1 MFSPI
6 STMFQYFPLRT
17 WSTVLILGAISWYT
31 YKRTR
36 IGWETGKLTKEQS
49 IARWLL
55 VSYILLLLFMTVL
68 GRRSLDYYR
77 YNFDIGYAFRAAF
90 QEGNTKMAKLIAVNI
105 AIFLPVG
112 FLGTIGMKRFGFLK
126 ALLIGIVLTATIEG
140 SQLLLRNGTCEID
153 DLISNAIGTL
163 CGCIPGGICCLA
175 LKWKKSSRKKETDV
189 MKQVYLTALTNER
202 YIPGVM
208 ALARSLREVE
218 ARYPLAIMIPEEKE
232 AELTKALQDYGVLKL
247 PNVFVLPKPNVPTRK
262 TNEQEKVVEEKYS
275 YWRDSFFKLQAV
287 GCVEYE
293 KIILLDCD
301 QMTVKNIDHLFA
313 CAPLTSTTCG
323 RCVHEDWR
331 GLSAGLL
338 VIEPSREMQE
348 KVLSFI
354 LPAIEFKASKG
365 LQAGD
370 QDVFH
375 LAFPEWRDRPDLYIP
390 ETYNICWGWI
400 SDLCKKENCKPS
412 DFYMIHFPGKEK
424 PWDCGRFFYL
434 RQFASLLKNGKTD
447 KILYKT
453 FIWRK
458 YRNLCD
464 RI

>member
-6 STMFQYFPLRT
+6 LTMFQYFPLRA
-17 WSTVLILGAISWYT
+17 WSTVLVLCAISWYT

-36 IGWETGKLTKEQS
+36 ICWETGKLTKTQS
-49 IARWLL
+49 TSRWLL
-55 VSYILLLLFMTVL
+55 VSYILLLLFLTVL
-68 GRRSLDYYR
+68 GRRSMDYYR
-77 YNFDIGYAFRAAF
+77 YNFDIGYSFREAFYGGDA
-90 QEGNTKMAKLIAVNI
+90 NLAKLIAVNI

-112 FLGTIGMKRFGFLK
+112 FLGTLGVKRFGFLK
-126 ALLIGIVLTATIEG
+126 ALFLGIVLTAGIE
-140 SQLLLRNGTCEID
+140 SLQYLMRNGTCEAD
-153 DLISNAIGTL
+153 DIICNTIGTF
-163 CGCIPGGICCLA
+163 CGCIPGQTIRLF
-175 LKWKKSSRKKETDV
+175 LKRKKSPQKKENDF

-218 ARYPLAIMIPEEKE
+218 AQYPLAIMIPEEKE
-232 AELTKALQDYGVLKL
+232 ETLTKALKDYGVLKL
-247 PNVFVLPKPNVPTRK
+247 PNVFLLPKENVPTAK
-262 TNEQEKVVEEKYS
+262 TTEQGKIVEEKYS
-275 YWRDSFFKLQAV
+275 YWRDSFFKLQAT
-287 GCVEYE
+287 GCTEFD
-293 KIILLDCD
+293 KIILLDSD
-301 QMTVKNIDHLFA
+301 QMAVKNIDHLFD

-338 VIEPSREMQE
+338 VMEPSTEMHE
-348 KVLSFI
+348 KVTSFI
-354 LPAIEFKASKG
+354 LPAIAFKKTKG

-390 ETYNICWGWI
+390 EIYNICWGWI
-400 SDLCKKENCKPS
+400 SDLCKKEKCKPG

-424 PWDCGRFFYL
+424 PWDRGRLFYL
-434 RQFASLLKNGKTD
+434 RQFVSLLKNGKTD

-453 FIWRK
+453 CIWKK
-458 YRNLCD
+458 YRDLCE